1 MANRF
6 HEQVMGI
13 YFDDL
18 DPFQILHNA
27 RYLLLFE
34 RTLGSFW
41 QKLGYG
47 TMQGMDNPDQHHFV
61 RANNMEYLA
70 PVRGV
75 SEVRARVWVQHL
87 GRTSLTF
94 GFRLMPLD
102 EDRAYAVGSRT
113 VVRVDMTTY
122 RPSEWTPT
130 FRAEMVPWVSPQTDL
145 STA

>member
-1 MANRF
+1 MSKF
-6 HEQVMGI
+6 HEQVMGV

-18 DPFQILHNA
+18 DPYRILHNA

-41 QKLGYG
+41 RDVGFGDFQRADDSFHL
-47 TMQGMDNPDQHHFV
+47 V
-61 RANNMEYLA
+61 RTNKIEYLA

-75 SEVRARVWVQHL
+75 GDIRVRVDVQRL

-102 EDRAYAVGSRT
+102 EDRDYARGSRT
-113 VVRVDMTTY
+113 IVRVDPESW
-122 RPSEWTPT
+122 RP
-130 FRAEMVPWVSPQTDL
+130 VPWTEAFREQLAPWVG
-145 STA
+145 TADDGSS